1 MTKEE
6 FIQTALISNMQG
18 FIEASGIKGEIAVAA
33 DAEVFV
39 GMSLRIAETMWAKY
53 IEKYG

>member
-18 FIEASGIKGEIAVAA
+18 FIEASGVKGEIAVAA

-39 GMSLRIAETMWAKY
+39 SISLKIAEAMWAKY

>member
-33 DAEVFV
+33 DADLFSEA
-39 GMSLRIAETMWAKY
+39 SLKIAESMWAKY
-53 IEKYG
+53 VEKYG

>member
-1 MTKEE
+1 MSKEE

-18 FIEASGIKGEIAVAA
+18 FIEASGIKGEIVVAA
-33 DAEVFV
+33 DASLFAES
-39 GMSLRIAETMWAKY
+39 SLRIAEVMWAKY

>member
-1 MTKEE
+1 MSKEE

-18 FIEASGIKGEIAVAA
+18 FIEASGIKGEVAVAA
-33 DAEVFV
+33 DASLFAES
-39 GMSLRIAETMWAKY
+39 SLRIAEVMWAKY